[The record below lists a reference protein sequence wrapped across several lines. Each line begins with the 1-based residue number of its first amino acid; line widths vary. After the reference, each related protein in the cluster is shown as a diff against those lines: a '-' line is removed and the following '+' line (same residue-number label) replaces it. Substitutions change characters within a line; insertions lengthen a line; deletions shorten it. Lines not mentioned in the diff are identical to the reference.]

1 MEFNLYCFPR
11 FSFCAS
17 ALEKRGP
24 FRLIVKL
31 IQIILSL
38 IHRESID
45 WRNSLPGLK
54 ASMVPTAPTW
64 EHPQPFF
71 WRSLCLNP
79 VKGILMV
86 PMDVS
91 GSLISLAWV
100 LP

>member
-86 PMDVS
+86 PVDVS